1 MACAAT
7 YFPIKMELVP
17 LSGQPNFS
25 NSAAPSS
32 MTKAHSAWAEFFQ
45 GFIGGSNKG
54 LSAALNN
61 ASTAQRLG
69 AAVAEFERISAD
81 ERLSILQGTAMASDA
96 KNTGADWVVSQYAAL
111 LRYAQQTRD
120 SERAHRAKNAHK
132 IVDSDRPSVTE
143 AMLFGYSLLLAG
155 HLYKWRMV
163 AGLQGGQSQEH
174 LTDIV
179 DQYRRAH
186 ADGLADVAIEIQVE
200 GRPII
205 ASVEAIF
212 VRALLVHRL
221 SSGNLNNRQL
231 DILDNWFCDWMR
243 ALWLTRDAP
252 ISAAFAFD
260 LASGQGLRPNA
271 EDSDVAATTPQN
283 KQMVYLPM
291 HAVQRRLDEAVAM
304 FHRGKVAP
312 GWGLGQAFRIEEH
325 IGVMDY
331 LAREMTSSLGG
342 VGSKPTEKPTR
353 VLLPADTAVAVYV
366 GLNDVWSFAAVKR
379 ATLSKR
385 SNGVSTGTH
394 AYPAFSQKAGN
405 FAPID
410 LARKTWPLHDMSTTG
425 AGFALDHGLAQSV
438 ETGDLLSLTH
448 TNAREPIIGYVTRKA
463 PQQSGNRVMVGMQ
476 ILARNAVR
484 ITLDH
489 LVQPESGAQ
498 RPGVSALFIPG
509 EEIAS
514 TGQPGVRSNISGQLR
529 GDDSIIISE
538 TISKAQSSLRLKAGE
553 TAYTIRFGRVRLRGR
568 GWNMVAFEV
577 IAAEPIT

>member
-1 MACAAT
+1 
-7 YFPIKMELVP
+7 MELVP
-17 LSGQPNFS
+17 LSGHPNFS
-25 NSAAPSS
+25 NSNAPSGAAK
-32 MTKAHSAWAEFFQ
+32 THNAWAEFFQ
-45 GFIGGSNKG
+45 GFMGGSNKG

-69 AAVAEFERISAD
+69 AAVAEFERISSD
-81 ERLSILQGTAMASDA
+81 ERLAILQGSALATDA
-96 KNTGADWVVSQYAAL
+96 KNTGADWVVSQYAGL

-120 SERAHRAKNAHK
+120 AERAHRAKNAHK
-132 IVDSDRPSVTE
+132 VVDSDRPSVTE
-143 AMLFGYSLLLAG
+143 AMLFGYTLLLAG

-186 ADGLADVAIEIQVE
+186 VDGLADVAIEIQVE
-200 GRPII
+200 ARPII

-243 ALWLTRDAP
+243 ALWLTREAP
-252 ISAAFAFD
+252 MSSAFAFD

-271 EDSDVAATTPQN
+271 AEATEALPVTSVS

-331 LAREMTSSLGG
+331 LAREMTSSLGNG
-342 VGSKPTEKPTR
+342 GSKPTEKPTR
-353 VLLPADTAVAVYV
+353 TRLPPGASVNVYV
-366 GLNDVWSFAAVKR
+366 GLNDVWSFSALKR
-379 ATLSKR
+379 VQLTRR
-385 SNGVSTGTH
+385 SNGVANGVGTNTN
-394 AYPAFSQKAGN
+394 AFAA

-410 LARKTWPLHDMSTTG
+410 LARKTWPLHDMSATG
-425 AGFALDHGLAQSV
+425 VGFALDHGLAQSV
-438 ETGDLLSLTH
+438 ETGDLLSLTAE
-448 TNAREPIIGYVTRKA
+448 NAREPIIGYVTRRA
-463 PQQSGNRVMVGMQ
+463 SQQTGNRVMVGMQ

-484 ITLDH
+484 ITLEH

-498 RPGVSALFIPG
+498 RPSISALFIPG
-509 EEIAS
+509 EEITS
-514 TGQPGVRSNISGQLR
+514 TGAANVRSNISGQLR

-538 TISKAQSSLRLKAGE
+538 TVSKAQSSLRLKAGE

-577 IAAEPIT
+577 VAAEPIG

>member
-1 MACAAT
+1 
-7 YFPIKMELVP
+7 MELVP

-25 NSAAPSS
+25 NSNAP
-32 MTKAHSAWAEFFQ
+32 TGAVKAHNAWAEFFQ
-45 GFIGGSNKG
+45 GFMSGSNKG

-69 AAVAEFERISAD
+69 AAVAEFERISSD
-81 ERLSILQGTAMASDA
+81 ERLAILQGSALATDA
-96 KNTGADWVVSQYAAL
+96 KNTGADWVVSQYTAL

-120 SERAHRAKNAHK
+120 AERAHRAKNAHK

-143 AMLFGYSLLLAG
+143 AMLYGYTLLLAG

-186 ADGLADVAIEIQVE
+186 VDGLADVAIEIQVE
-200 GRPII
+200 ARPII

-243 ALWLTRDAP
+243 ALWLTREAP
-252 ISAAFAFD
+252 MGAAFAFD
-260 LASGQGLRPNA
+260 LASGQGLRPSAA
-271 EDSDVAATTPQN
+271 EATDVAPAVSVSN
-283 KQMVYLPM
+283 QMVYLPM

-304 FHRGKVAP
+304 FHRGKVSP

-331 LAREMTSSLGG
+331 LAREMTSSLGSI
-342 VGSKPTEKPTR
+342 GSKPTEKPARTR
-353 VLLPADTAVAVYV
+353 LPPGVSVSVYV
-366 GLNDVWSFAAVKR
+366 GLNDVWSFAAVRR
-379 ATLSKR
+379 AQLSKR
-385 SNGVSTGTH
+385 TSGVATGTH
-394 AYPAFSQKAGN
+394 AYPAFAQKAGT

-410 LARKTWPLHDMSTTG
+410 LARKTWPLHDMSVTG
-425 AGFALDHGLAQSV
+425 VGFALDHGLAQSV
-438 ETGDLLSLTH
+438 ETGDLLSLAAE
-448 TNAREPIIGYVTRKA
+448 NAREPIIGYVTRKA
-463 PQQSGNRVMVGMQ
+463 SQQTGNRVMVGMQ

-484 ITLDH
+484 ITLEH
-489 LVQPESGAQ
+489 LLQSESGAQ

-514 TGQPGVRSNISGQLR
+514 TGSPSARSNISGQLR
-529 GDDSIIISE
+529 GDDSIVISE
-538 TISKAQSSLRLKAGE
+538 TVSKAQSSLRLKAGE
-553 TAYTIRFGRVRLRGR
+553 TMYTIRFGRVRLRGR

-577 IAAEPIT
+577 VAAEPIA